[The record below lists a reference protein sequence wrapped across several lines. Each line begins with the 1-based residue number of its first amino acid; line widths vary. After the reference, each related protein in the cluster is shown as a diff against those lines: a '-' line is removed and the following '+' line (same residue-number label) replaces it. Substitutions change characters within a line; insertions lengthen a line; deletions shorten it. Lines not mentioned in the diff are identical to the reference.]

1 MRKLICRTWC
11 HLCQANII
19 YWIFGNLSQCILPAI
34 STFHRRFCVRLVG
47 HKLFQAWDFCWEGT
61 FSGPHITLWRASTFE
76 TLQQVQ
82 VIYWIFFW
90 LEIQKDWRW
99 NKEGVFSL
107 TYSEILYQWK
117 SWNVNFG
124 NRFTSNR
131 NDDQGGC
138 WVFGGRCC
146 CWILR
151 WNCCKKHGES
161 MSKWGWMN
169 ANWVRQNIAKH
180 LVIHFPSLWKHQTP
194 LLVYPITSLQG
205 WFAEPGIKGTYSGPW
220 NTLVCVTICWM

>member
-1 MRKLICRTWC
+1 MDVSKNSGVSPPNHPWTNGGFPLFSPSIWGETPQF
-11 HLCQANII
+11 LETSI
-19 YWIFGNLSQCILPAI
+19 YWIL
-34 STFHRRFCVRLVG
+34 
-47 HKLFQAWDFCWEGT
+47 
-61 FSGPHITLWRASTFE
+61 
-76 TLQQVQ
+76 
-82 VIYWIFFW
+82 FW

-99 NKEGVFSL
+99 NKESVFFS
-107 TYSEILYQWK
+107 TYSDFSYQWK

-124 NRFTSNR
+124 DSFTSNR

-161 MSKWGWMN
+161 CQSEDGWMRIE
-169 ANWVRQNIAKH
+169 WGKTSRNIWWYT
-180 LVIHFPSLWKHQTP
+180 SLWKHQTP

-205 WFAEPGIKGTYSGPW
+205 WFGEPGIKGTYSGPW